1 MQHHFDC
8 VTTGWN
14 CFVTAWSWLVVETRE
29 SGYAVTLAKASN
41 SWVRHTFGNVCNMF
55 FWSLLY
61 WYSLPQQCSKCI
73 VMTFIPS
80 NFYLKIYF
88 ASTQGLS
95 PEISVHKYSEHSDI
109 ECWLNIF
116 QEGEKRRRFVFREK
130 TFLSDQSPIIVYPYH

>member
-1 MQHHFDC
+1 MQQH
-8 VTTGWN
+8 
-14 CFVTAWSWLVVETRE
+14 WLELFRHSLYFGVGLLLKLEKVV
-29 SGYAVTLAKASN
+29 YAVTLAKASN
-41 SWVRHTFGNVCNMF
+41 SRVRHTFGNVCNMF

-61 WYSLPQQCSKCI
+61 WHSLPQQCSKCI

-130 TFLSDQSPIIVYPYH
+130 KTFLSDQSPITVYPYH